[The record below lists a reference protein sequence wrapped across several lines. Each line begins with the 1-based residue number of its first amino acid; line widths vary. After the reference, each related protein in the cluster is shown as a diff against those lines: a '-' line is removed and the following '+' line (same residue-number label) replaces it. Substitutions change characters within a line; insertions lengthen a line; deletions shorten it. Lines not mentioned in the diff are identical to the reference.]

1 VEAQQN
7 LMGKKKKKLVE
18 GEEEEVPAEVEEE
31 GPPIGYVSNI
41 LEDQKL
47 FALAGVSFGEQDALR
62 I

>member
-1 VEAQQN
+1 
-7 LMGKKKKKLVE
+7 MGKKKKKPVE
-18 GEEEEVPAEVEEE
+18 GEEEEVQAEEE

>member
-1 VEAQQN
+1 
-7 LMGKKKKKLVE
+7 MGKKKKKLAE

>member
-1 VEAQQN
+1 
-7 LMGKKKKKLVE
+7 MGKKKKKPVE
-18 GEEEEVPAEVEEE
+18 GEEEEVPAEGEED

-47 FALAGVSFGEQDALR
+47 FALAGVSFGEQDAHR

>member
-1 VEAQQN
+1 MEAQQN
-7 LMGKKKKKLVE
+7 LMGKKKKKPVE
-18 GEEEEVPAEVEEE
+18 GEEEEVQAEEE

-47 FALAGVSFGEQDALR
+47 FALAGVSFGEQDAHR